1 MVDETQPMDCLT
13 VGDVRDAVTEIQR
26 LRAELQ
32 YARDGLTK
40 GRTRMREDIE
50 RLRVTLAACM
60 ASRDALRDWAQECRN
75 QVLYLLAQQDNEL
88 GRVADGL
95 GQASVGLLGPN

>member
-1 MVDETQPMDCLT
+1 MTITYAQRISNRLATLRSDNSARGACEAIAAEA
-13 VGDVRDAVTEIQR
+13 DAEI
-26 LRAELQ
+26 E
-32 YARDGLTK
+32 K
-40 GRTRMREDIE
+40 
-50 RLRVTLAACM
+50 LRVTLAACM

-95 GQASVGLLGPN
+95 GQASAGLLGPNVRANRETP